1 MQLHR
6 RPSQAVDLPAPHPY
20 PCSFRERDIENLIEP
35 NAKTFLDPF
44 CGSGTSLLAA
54 AREGRTAYG
63 FDCNPIA
70 ILIAQFRTLKTGSR
84 FFATTE
90 SVMSCAAPGLRAL
103 VLESNHKLHAFEGRD
118 HWFSREAQSALW
130 AILHFEQTLPPGED
144 VHTWYRLAISRIINR
159 VSRQDSETRY
169 VAREKGLRRAEI
181 IDIFLESLDFSR
193 QYLLDRGSLRG
204 AVSGSVA
211 DSGRRIPLDDA
222 SVDCIVTSPPYANTM
237 DYYLYHKQRMNVLGY
252 DFKAAQNTEIGSRW
266 EYSSLK
272 RPLGKWEAQFRHSLS
287 EMRRVLR
294 PDSQCVL
301 IIGDSQVAG
310 KLVDAAAMTRGF
322 ADEIGFSCVRVDS
335 VDMSERSRSFSR
347 AFQRPHKKE
356 HTIHLRAV

>member
-1 MQLHR
+1 MQLYR

-20 PCSFRERDIENLIEP
+20 PCSFRERDIEDLLDP
-35 NAKTFLDPF
+35 GARVFLDPF

-54 AREGRTAYG
+54 VRDERVAYG

-70 ILIAQFRTLKTGSR
+70 ILIAQFRTLKAGSR

-90 SVMSCAAPGLRAL
+90 SVISSAAVGLRAIA
-103 VLESNHKLHAFEGRD
+103 LESNRKLHDFEGRD
-118 HWFSREAQSALW
+118 HWFSPDAQGALS
-130 AILHFEQTLPPGED
+130 AILQFEQALPSNEA

-169 VAREKGLRRAEI
+169 VAREKGLHRAEI
-181 IDIFLESLDFSR
+181 IDIFLDSLHVTR
-193 QYLLDRGSLRG
+193 QYLLERGNLRG
-204 AVSGSVA
+204 QAIASVA
-211 DSGRRIPLDDA
+211 DSGRQIPLEAA

-252 DFKAAQNTEIGSRW
+252 DFKTTQNTEIGSRW

-272 RPLGKWEAQFRHSLS
+272 RPLSKWEAQYRHCLS

-294 PDSQCVL
+294 AGSLCIL
-301 IIGDSQVAG
+301 IMGDSQVAG

-322 ADEIGFSCVRVDS
+322 AEETGFECLGTES
-335 VDMSERSRSFSR
+335 VNMSERSRSFSR

-356 HTIHLRAV
+356 HTITLRAL

>member
-1 MQLHR
+1 MQLYR

-20 PCSFRERDIENLIEP
+20 PCSFRERDIEQLIDP
-35 NAKTFLDPF
+35 DARSFLDPF

-54 AREGRTAYG
+54 ARDERTVHG

-70 ILIAQFRTLKTGSR
+70 ILIAQFRTLKADRS
-84 FFATTE
+84 FFSATE
-90 SVMSCAAPGLRAL
+90 SILTTAATGLRSL
-103 VLESNHKLHAFEGRD
+103 VLQSNRKLHSFDGRD
-118 HWFSREAQSALW
+118 HWFSPAAQSALS
-130 AILHFEQTLPPGED
+130 AILRFEETLAGD
-144 VHTWYRLAISRIINR
+144 DAVHVWYRLALSRIINR

-169 VAREKGLRRAEI
+169 VAREKGLKRSEI
-181 IDIFLESLDFSR
+181 VDMFLDSLHFAR

-204 AVSGSVA
+204 NATASVA
-211 DSGRRIPLDDA
+211 DSGRQIPLEDA

-252 DFKAAQNTEIGSRW
+252 DFKMTQNTEIGSRW

-272 RPLGKWEAQFRHSLS
+272 QPLARWQAQYRHSLS

-294 PDSQCVL
+294 RGSQCVL
-301 IIGDSQVAG
+301 IMGDSQVAG
-310 KLVDAAAMTRGF
+310 KLVDAAAMTLEFAHEVGF
-322 ADEIGFSCVRVDS
+322 ERVSVES
-335 VDMSERSRSFSR
+335 VDMRERSRSFSR

-356 HTIHLRAV
+356 HTITLRAN